1 MGASALFLT
10 GVLLLGFMISA
21 LAKSQLAA
29 SQFALLTTFLPAFLL
44 SGFAFPI
51 DQMPVAIRVVT
62 YIFPARY
69 YVTALKGV
77 FLKGAGIRGT
87 GRPAPGDGVV
97 CRGGRRGGYRAPST
111 KPWIEECAR
120 CSPGSGKWWSRNS
133 SR

>member
-1 MGASALFLT
+1 M
-10 GVLLLGFMISA
+10 LLLGFMISA

-69 YVTALKGV
+69 YVTTLKGV
-77 FLKGAGIRGT
+77 FLKGAGIEALG
-87 GRPAPGDGVV
+87 GQLLAMAAFAAVV
-97 CRGGRRGGYRAPST
+97 GAAAIRAFQKT
-111 KPWIEECAR
+111 LD
-120 CSPGSGKWWSRNS
+120 
-133 SR
+133 